1 MVEEF
6 VKEALR
12 EDIGRGDLYA
22 LVAKEIPSRA
32 KIVAKDSGVFAGT
45 PYVKAICALQNIEL
59 NLEIEDGDRVERGC
73 VLARLFGSNLK
84 LLESERTILNT
95 LQHASGIATNT
106 ARFVERL
113 KGSGIKLLDTRKT
126 RPLLRA
132 LEKYAVRVGGGHN
145 HRMGLDDCLMIKDTH
160 LRTIGDLN
168 EFVKKAREAM
178 PLSAKIEIECENIET
193 AKIALE
199 CGADIVMCDNME
211 REDIV
216 KVCELRSSLS
226 PHTLVEV
233 SGNITLENLS
243 SYKGLPIDLISS
255 GSLIHQAVWL
265 DFSMKMEG

>member
-22 LVAKEIPSRA
+22 LVAKKSFA
-32 KIVAKDSGVFAGT
+32 KAQIVAKESGVFAGA
-45 PYVKAICALQNIEL
+45 PYIEAICALQDIEL
-59 NLEIEDGDRVERGC
+59 TLEVKDGDRIEQGAI
-73 VLARLFGSNLK
+73 LARLYGSNLK

-106 ARFVERL
+106 ARFVEHL

-132 LEKYAVRVGGGHN
+132 LEKYAIRVGGGHN

-160 LRTIGDLN
+160 LKTIDDLK
-168 EFVKKAREAM
+168 EFVKKAREVI
-178 PLSAKIEIECENIET
+178 PISAKIEIECEDIKS

-199 CGADIVMCDNME
+199 CGVDIVMCDNM
-211 REDIV
+211 DNQTIA
-216 KVCELRSSLS
+216 KVCKLRSSLS

-243 SYKGLPIDLISS
+243 SYKNLPIDLISS

-265 DFSMKMEG
+265 DFSMEMEG